1 MALAVNGSG
10 TIFKKCDRS
19 NHRPDSNK
27 GCASSTCQHTCDIP
41 ERCQHAWTLRYWVNG
56 KQVEK
61 SFKDKQ
67 HPATGRVDYGSGKK
81 LARDWQLKLTVDKRS
96 GDITFA
102 EHGKSGK
109 QNFGEACEQFIARMR
124 VGENSRDRYLHSYR
138 TYVRRVFG
146 DKTLAQVAQ
155 DRDGVT
161 ELLTV
166 TMKHLSNTPRQQ
178 TRLVIVG
185 ACDEAVKAGRLGRHN
200 LADIALAD
208 QGPKNLRSDFV
219 FPSYEQVKF
228 VADGGVNPQT
238 KRAVGGAGLCVWLMR
253 GCGLR
258 IEEALAVSKEEF
270 IEGGTVLR
278 VMWQASGNG
287 RDREPLK
294 HRKRGEYRDVP
305 VPSWLWAMVKDLP
318 DGPLMPGLGG
328 KPFQRYGTI
337 YFRFTGAAEVAGI
350 PDGFTPHSLRHAFA
364 SAMLARGV
372 QITEL
377 AHLLGHRDINVTHQV
392 YGHLL
397 PSAAKRAVAA
407 LDAEFAEW
415 SNDLPWAC
423 LQRQSGGS
431 LYKVTM
437 PATWEP
443 CLTERGRG
451 TPGHALARVNHPGD
465 RCR

>member
-27 GCASSTCQHTCDIP
+27 GCASSTCQHTCDAP

-67 HPATGRVDYGSGKK
+67 HPTTGRVDYGSGKK
-81 LARDWQLKLTVDKRS
+81 LARDSQLKLTLDKRS
-96 GDITFA
+96 GDITFTD
-102 EHGKSGK
+102 HSKSGK

-138 TYVRRVFG
+138 TYVRGVFG

-166 TMKHLSNTPRQQ
+166 TMKRLSNTPRQQ
-178 TRLVIVG
+178 ARLVIVG
-185 ACDEAVKAGRLGRHN
+185 TCDEAVKAGRLARHN
-200 LADIALAD
+200 LADITLAD
-208 QGPKNLRSDFV
+208 HGPRNLRSDFV

-228 VADGGVNPQT
+228 VADGGFNPET

-258 IEEALAVSKEEF
+258 IEEALAVSKEDF

-278 VMWQASGNG
+278 VMWQASKNG
-287 RDREPLK
+287 RQREPLK

-318 DGPLMPGLGG
+318 DGLLMPGLGG

-337 YFRFTGAAEVAGI
+337 YFRFTRAAEVAGI

-377 AHLLGHRDINVTHQV
+377 AHFLGHRDINVTHQV

-415 SNDLPWAC
+415 SK
-423 LQRQSGGS
+423 S
-431 LYKVTM
+431 
-437 PATWEP
+437 
-443 CLTERGRG
+443 
-451 TPGHALARVNHPGD
+451 
-465 RCR
+465 